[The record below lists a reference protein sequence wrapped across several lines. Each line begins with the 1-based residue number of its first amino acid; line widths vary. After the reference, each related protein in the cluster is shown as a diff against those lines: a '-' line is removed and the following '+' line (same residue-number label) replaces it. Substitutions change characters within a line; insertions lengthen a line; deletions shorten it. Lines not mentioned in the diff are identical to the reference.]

1 MMQITQFNVKD
12 VFCGKHV
19 KLGRGGS
26 DDGGVGDNDNDD
38 DDDDD
43 T

>member
-1 MMQITQFNVKD
+1 MMQITRFNVKD

-19 KLGRGGS
+19 KVGGGGS
-26 DDGGVGDNDNDD
+26 DDDDDGGGDNNDD
-38 DDDDD
+38 DDD

>member
-1 MMQITQFNVKD
+1 MTQITQFNVKD
-12 VFCGKHV
+12 VFCGKHWR
-19 KLGRGGS
+19 LGGG
-26 DDGGVGDNDNDD
+26 DD